1 MQTAIQEF
9 ATAFTDTA
17 AAIRADQ
24 LGHRTPCE
32 QFTVAEL
39 LGHVG
44 QVLASSERAARKQPQ
59 SDAAAGPATPAEVA
73 EAARRAAAAW
83 AEPAAYQGTTE
94 FGPGEMPADFA
105 AAVTLQELALHGWD
119 LARATGQPFGAGE
132 EAAKAVLSVVQQL
145 AGTAR
150 ANGGY
155 GRPVAVPDGAG
166 PFHRA
171 LAASGRNPGW
181 DR

>member
-1 MQTAIQEF
+1 MQTAMQEF
-9 ATAFTDTA
+9 ATAFAHTA
-17 AAIRADQ
+17 AAIRDDQ
-24 LGHRTPCE
+24 LGHRTPC
-32 QFTVAEL
+32 QSFTVAEL

-59 SDAAAGPATPAEVA
+59 SAAAPAAPAEVA
-73 EAARRAAAAW
+73 ETARRAVAAW
-83 AEPAAYQGTTE
+83 AEPTAYQGTTE

-132 EAAKAVLSVVQQL
+132 NASKAVLAVVEQL
-145 AGTAR
+145 AEAAR

-155 GRPVAVPDGAG
+155 GPPVAVPAGASA
-166 PFHRA
+166 FDRA

-181 DR
+181 DA